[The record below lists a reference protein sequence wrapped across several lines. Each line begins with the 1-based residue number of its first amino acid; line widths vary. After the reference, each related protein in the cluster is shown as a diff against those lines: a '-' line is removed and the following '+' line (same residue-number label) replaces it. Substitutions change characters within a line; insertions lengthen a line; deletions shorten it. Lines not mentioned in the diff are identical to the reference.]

1 MAKTGLLKKVTLHEN
16 WMAQADLPKKV
27 STFKTMNGRSVILSS
42 KKNDTNKMTAIGV
55 LKKIYRIPS
64 NLVRV
69 YLFSKIELIYF
80 L

>member
-1 MAKTGLLKKVTLHEN
+1 
-16 WMAQADLPKKV
+16 
-27 STFKTMNGRSVILSS
+27 
-42 KKNDTNKMTAIGV
+42 MTAIGV